1 MVFLLQKG
9 ECNLKKPYHSVLN
22 MSLSVLMLPYRVH
35 LLYHGEEGVVPLQL
49 WMTVTWLVVL
59 TEHVM
64 NVLMLS
70 CNVAIFIYSIKL
82 FELAFCVH
90 KWLGGRKGRRG
101 YD

>member
-22 MSLSVLMLPYRVH
+22 MSLSVLMLPYHVH
-35 LLYHGEEGVVPLQL
+35 LLYLMVRRAYHFQL

-70 CNVAIFIYSIKL
+70 CNVANFHL
-82 FELAFCVH
+82 FH
-90 KWLGGRKGRRG
+90 
-101 YD
+101 